1 MGFVKTRDELKATA
15 RSKGGVYEFYDAEML
30 VVMWETRPE
39 IIKRLLP
46 PPLVPADRPLATAF
60 VAHYPKTNF
69 GPSYYESALFARAQ
83 FGGVPG
89 NYCLAMPVTND
100 MAMAGGREEF
110 GYPKKMADVRFR
122 RTAHSV
128 RGRVERHG
136 VRFFEV
142 RARLTG
148 KTNTEEFQNII
159 LAEASEEGTVAYNF
173 KHFWAPDGTLFDYK
187 PRLVRERTVL
197 RPTVLEWAEA
207 EVFLTHSEHDPWAE
221 VEVVRMLG
229 GLYAVGNNTML
240 RGEVVAEVDPAAF
253 EPYAG
258 LKWDA
263 WGEGGSKPRGKS

>member
-1 MGFVKTRDELKATA
+1 MGFVKTRDEINVTA
-15 RSKGGVYEFYDAEML
+15 RRWGGLYEFYDAEML
-30 VVMWETRPE
+30 VVMWETKPK

-46 PPLVPADRPLATAF
+46 PPLEPADRPLAMAF
-60 VAHYPKTNF
+60 VAYYPKTNF
-69 GPSYYESALFARAQ
+69 GPSYYESALFIRAQ
-83 FGGVPG
+83 FGGIAG

-110 GYPKKMADVRFR
+110 GYPKKMANIKFR
-122 RTAHSV
+122 RSAHSV
-128 RGRVERHG
+128 RRQVERHG
-136 VRFFEV
+136 IRFFEV

-159 LAEASEEGTVAYNF
+159 LGEASEEGAVAYNF
-173 KHFWAPDGTLFDYK
+173 KHFWAPNEAQFDYK

-207 EVFLTHSEHDPWAE
+207 EVFLWHSDHDPWAE

-229 GLYAVGNNTML
+229 GLHAVGSNTML
-240 RGEVVAEVDPAAF
+240 RGEVVAEVDPVAF

-258 LKWDA
+258 LKWDSWPA
-263 WGEGGSKPRGKS
+263 Q